1 MRANFSI
8 SVGLKVSRLGPLAAK
23 DLTYKDEHAL
33 DFTFCMIAL
42 QVNKFWMNNMV
53 FYPLLRKHAKKIQT
67 KGHTCYLSKLS
78 FLIYCWGRQ

>member
-33 DFTFCMIAL
+33 DFT
-42 QVNKFWMNNMV
+42 
-53 FYPLLRKHAKKIQT
+53 LLHDCLAGKQI
-67 KGHTCYLSKLS
+67 LDE
-78 FLIYCWGRQ
+78 